1 MIKLIKNT
9 NEYIVNNSIP
19 IFEVSIE
26 NLPDDDF
33 IINGIDWQHNKLPNQ
48 KRVGHPV
55 NDVKSN
61 DNTII
66 EKIFNEI
73 NDEDIFK
80 IFDDIKETNNSVFDY
95 WAYDWSKPFGD
106 FCKKNVEINNSIIR
120 DTTEIKLNPHF
131 DCRQTFATM
140 IINLVDNETSTQFFD
155 FRNNNKLMY
164 NAPTKK
170 GQGVIWINC
179 ELTSHG
185 NSYDVENPYL
195 DFGIVREKN
204 RYALLTTFMVNIK

>member
-1 MIKLIKNT
+1 MLVLNKNT
-9 NEYIVNNSIP
+9 NEYIINNSIP
-19 IFEVSIE
+19 IFEVSID

-80 IFDDIKETNNSVFDY
+80 LFDDIKETNNGVFDY
-95 WAYDWSKPFGD
+95 WAYDWSKPFS
-106 FCKKNVEINNSIIR
+106 K
-120 DTTEIKLNPHF
+120 
-131 DCRQTFATM
+131 
-140 IINLVDNETSTQFFD
+140 
-155 FRNNNKLMY
+155 
-164 NAPTKK
+164 
-170 GQGVIWINC
+170 
-179 ELTSHG
+179 
-185 NSYDVENPYL
+185 
-195 DFGIVREKN
+195 
-204 RYALLTTFMVNIK
+204 